1 MNIGKIYKIPLNE
14 KTAYIAG
21 VIIGDG
27 NISNATKSKEDKSP
41 DYRITIELA
50 EKGYLLR
57 VTSLIKSII
66 KTRSQVV
73 KRKPRERKQ
82 QHYYFQ
88 FRNKSF
94 YYFLTKDLGIPAGN
108 KCSSVQVP
116 KIIFKNP
123 NLYWSFLAGL
133 FDTDGGIRSNT
144 IGFTSSSNELISGTG
159 RILKNL
165 KISYN
170 TESWVNKKYNKEYYG
185 LKINKKSTD
194 RFLNN
199 IPMKNYEKQKKVFR
213 HVGVPER
220 SNGLDNFLNKIKN

>member
-21 VIIGDG
+21 VFIGDG

-88 FRNKSF
+88 FRN
-94 YYFLTKDLGIPAGN
+94 T
-108 KCSSVQVP
+108 
-116 KIIFKNP
+116 
-123 NLYWSFLAGL
+123 
-133 FDTDGGIRSNT
+133 
-144 IGFTSSSNELISGTG
+144 
-159 RILKNL
+159 
-165 KISYN
+165 
-170 TESWVNKKYNKEYYG
+170 
-185 LKINKKSTD
+185 
-194 RFLNN
+194 
-199 IPMKNYEKQKKVFR
+199 
-213 HVGVPER
+213 
-220 SNGLDNFLNKIKN
+220 